1 MALQMAFFA
10 WMFPDQ
16 QRRATLN
23 TAKQLRLTKLMGSDA
38 SLEDLDHK

>member
-1 MALQMAFFA
+1 MAVQMAFFA

-23 TAKQLRLTKLMGSDA
+23 AAKHLRLANQQQQTDGW
-38 SLEDLDHK
+38 